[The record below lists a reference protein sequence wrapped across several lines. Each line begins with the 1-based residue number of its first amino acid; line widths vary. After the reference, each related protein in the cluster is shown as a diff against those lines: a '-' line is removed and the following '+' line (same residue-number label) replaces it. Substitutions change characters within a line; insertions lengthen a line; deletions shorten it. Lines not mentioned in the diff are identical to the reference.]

1 MGKGTGIQNRAAHCL
16 PNGKQQKAGRGV
28 AGRGREAQGSHNFRC
43 ATRRSF
49 TQKKYVKFMNMNEAD
64 GDVNCDS
71 DSDCDANV
79 LAQLLLHK
87 LHAVCR
93 PRHVWATKLL
103 RETGPNVI
111 NTSRHRRRTRL

>member
-1 MGKGTGIQNRAAHCL
+1 MSAKREAAKGRQRRRRDSDSEGEGGA
-16 PNGKQQKAGRGV
+16 GV
-28 AGRGREAQGSHNFRC
+28 AQLPLRD
-43 ATRRSF
+43 AT
-49 TQKKYVKFMNMNEAD
+49 QLYAKKKYVKFMNMNEAD
-64 GDVNCDS
+64 GYVNCDS

-79 LAQLLLHK
+79 LAQLLLLLHK
-87 LHAVCR
+87 LHVVCR